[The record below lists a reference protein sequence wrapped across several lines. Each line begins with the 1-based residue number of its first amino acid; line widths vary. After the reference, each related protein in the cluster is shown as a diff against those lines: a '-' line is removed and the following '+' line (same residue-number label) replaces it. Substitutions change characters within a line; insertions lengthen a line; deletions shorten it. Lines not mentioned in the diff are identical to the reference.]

1 MKFIGIIP
9 ARYASTRF
17 PAKPLAMLG
26 GKPVIQRVYEQVAG
40 VLDDVCVATDDERIE
55 KAVEAFG
62 GKVVMTSVNHKSGT
76 DRCYEAYCKVG
87 KGYDVVVNIQGDE
100 PFIQRSQLEA
110 VKACFDDEATQ
121 IATLVKPFRPEDGFD
136 ALENVNSPKVV
147 VNRQMQALYFSRSII
162 PFQRSRDRKD
172 WLANHV
178 YYKHIGLYAYRAS
191 VLKEITALPQSPLE
205 LAESLEQLRWLE
217 NGYTV
222 KVGISDVETIGID
235 TPQDLERAEAF
246 LNQHPELR

>member
-1 MKFIGIIP
+1 M
-9 ARYASTRF
+9 
-17 PAKPLAMLG
+17 
-26 GKPVIQRVYEQVAG
+26 IQRVYEQVAG

-87 KGYDVVVNIQGDE
+87 QGYDVVVNIQGDE

-121 IATLVKPFRPEDGFD
+121 IATLVKPFRPKDGFD

-162 PFQRSRDRKD
+162 PFQRSRDRKE

-222 KVGISDVETIGID
+222 KVGISEVETIGID